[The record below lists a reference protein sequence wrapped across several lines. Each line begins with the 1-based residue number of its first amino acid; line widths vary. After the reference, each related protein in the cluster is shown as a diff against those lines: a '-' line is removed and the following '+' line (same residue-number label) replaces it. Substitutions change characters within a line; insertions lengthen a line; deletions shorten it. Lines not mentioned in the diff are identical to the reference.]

1 MGRGDAQLHGCGGE
15 GGGGCSGG
23 CRCGG
28 SGGGVTAV
36 RGRAEAAATRG
47 RGAGQGGRLVT
58 PGGAVWCA
66 GCVCGAARRAQ
77 LFTAA
82 SSSSSSS
89 PPPPAI
95 AGSAVLL
102 PAPQA
107 AQFLRQ
113 RQRRAYQIFE
123 ETKQGHLERECVEE
137 HCSKEEAREVF
148 ENDPETVRTQS
159 CHRDSSGLSGFGS
172 SALAPSIWGSVPSA
186 YTAGEAVGRR
196 RRNQNHYV
204 NDLKP
209 HGIARTQP
217 AQGAV
222 LVLTCQKCP
231 GEDGLSE
238 QPSLA
243 PTGLAAVPEEPEGPV
258 HLWCESMKQDWC
270 DIMLWLL
277 CLDSLPSLFPS
288 PSHPSCIYKS
298 PYCCGTL
305 TGFLE
310 EVCHKH
316 TSILLGHIQLG

>member
-1 MGRGDAQLHGCGGE
+1 MRMGDAQPHGCGGE

-47 RGAGQGGRLVT
+47 RGAGQGGLLVT

-159 CHRDSSGLSGFGS
+159 CHRDSGGLSGFGS
-172 SALAPSIWGSVPSA
+172 SALASSIWGSVPA
-186 YTAGEAVGRR
+186 AHTAGEAVGRR
-196 RRNQNHYV
+196 RRNQNH
-204 NDLKP
+204 
-209 HGIARTQP
+209 
-217 AQGAV
+217 
-222 LVLTCQKCP
+222 
-231 GEDGLSE
+231 
-238 QPSLA
+238 
-243 PTGLAAVPEEPEGPV
+243 
-258 HLWCESMKQDWC
+258 
-270 DIMLWLL
+270 
-277 CLDSLPSLFPS
+277 
-288 PSHPSCIYKS
+288 
-298 PYCCGTL
+298 
-305 TGFLE
+305 
-310 EVCHKH
+310 
-316 TSILLGHIQLG
+316 